1 MKTTEYIKKL
11 KEMGACSSG
20 IEWSKNY
27 EDSQQAWEAC
37 ERGDWL
43 LWLISWKAG
52 KSGSDSRKKLVL
64 VACECARLAWKWMH
78 DEGRTAIILT
88 EKWANGD
95 SSISRNDLRNAAANA
110 AAYASIKVF
119 YAANAAAYASIKAA
133 YAANAAAYA
142 SIKAFYAAYAATYAA
157 KAAYT
162 AYAAK
167 AASAAKNNTLKQ
179 CANIVRK
186 HYPLNIIS

>member
-110 AAYASIKVF
+110 AAANAA
-119 YAANAAAYASIKAA
+119 AANAAAYASNA
-133 YAANAAAYA
+133 AANAA
-142 SIKAFYAAYAATYAA
+142 IKAAYAAYAATYAA

-162 AYAAK
+162 AYAAN

>member
-1 MKTTEYIKKL
+1 MD
-11 KEMGACSSG
+11 ACSSS

-37 ERGDWL
+37 ERGDWM

-52 KSGSDSRKKLVL
+52 KFGSDSRKKLVL
-64 VACECARLAWKWMH
+64 VACECARLAWKWMP

-95 SSISRNDLRNAAANA
+95 SSISRNDLSNAAAAANAAATTNAAAAANA
-110 AAYASIKVF
+110 AAYAAA
-119 YAANAAAYASIKAA
+119 YAAAATNAAHYAAAAANAAAYA
-133 YAANAAAYA
+133 ANAA
-142 SIKAFYAAYAATYAA
+142 T
-157 KAAYT
+157 
-162 AYAAK
+162 
-167 AASAAKNNTLKQ
+167 KNNTLKQ

>member
-110 AAYASIKVF
+110 AA
-119 YAANAAAYASIKAA
+119 ANAAAYASREAA
-133 YAANAAAYA
+133 YAANAAANA
-142 SIKAFYAAYAATYAA
+142 AIKAAYAAYAATYAA

-162 AYAAK
+162 AYAAN

>member
-11 KEMGACSSG
+11 NEMDACSSG

-37 ERGDWL
+37 ERGDWM

-52 KSGSDSRKKLVL
+52 KFGSDSRKKLVL
-64 VACECARLAWKWMH
+64 VACECARLAWKWMP

-95 SSISRNDLRNAAANA
+95 SSISRNDLSNAAAATNAAYAAHYAAAAAAAAAAATNAAAYAAHYAAAAANA
-110 AAYASIKVF
+110 AAYA
-119 YAANAAAYASIKAA
+119 
-133 YAANAAAYA
+133 
-142 SIKAFYAAYAATYAA
+142 
-157 KAAYT
+157 
-162 AYAAK
+162 
-167 AASAAKNNTLKQ
+167 ASAATKNNTLKQ